1 MLPASVHR
9 RASSS
14 SFYFRLR
21 RSRDVMSA
29 ASPLACAAVV
39 VVVVVVAFLS
49 EGGEGRASG
58 KSVDE
63 ALKMNSTFTHGRSSL
78 M

>member
-1 MLPASVHR
+1 
-9 RASSS
+9 
-14 SFYFRLR
+14 
-21 RSRDVMSA
+21 MSA
-29 ASPLACAAVV
+29 ASPLACAAV

-63 ALKMNSTFTHGRSSL
+63 ALKMN
-78 M
+78 